1 MNIFTKEMVMA
12 VLNGI
17 FLNADDR
24 ELIFESIEDDL
35 NKELGTNS
43 TPFISHVQSAVVN
56 ALKNR
61 ILVKPMLAKPMF
73 TKNNFYSLLAKKI
86 VKALI
91 SSSKDSVVDLR
102 LFKGNDITPDIY
114 SVSELTDLY
123 NDIKE
128 YDGEW
133 FIDFYENIKSANS
146 AEFLDIAV
154 FYDDFIM
161 AR

>member
-24 ELIFESIEDDL
+24 EVIFESIEDDL
-35 NKELGTNS
+35 NKELNTNS

-61 ILVKPMLAKPMF
+61 ILAKPMF
-73 TKNNFYSLLAKKI
+73 TEKNFYSLLSKKI
-86 VKALI
+86 AKALNF
-91 SSSKDSVVDLR
+91 SSNDSVVDLR

-123 NDIKE
+123 NDIKD

-133 FIDFYENIKSANS
+133 FIDFYENIKSANM

-154 FYDDFIM
+154 FHDDFIM